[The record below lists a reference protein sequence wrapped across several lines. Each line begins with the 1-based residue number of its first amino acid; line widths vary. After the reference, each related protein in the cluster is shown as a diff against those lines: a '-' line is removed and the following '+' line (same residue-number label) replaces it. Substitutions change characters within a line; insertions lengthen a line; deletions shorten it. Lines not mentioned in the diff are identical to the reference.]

1 VNAGWT
7 AASVRGRGLLRRLVG
22 VDGARALAA
31 APSFEDALDLLG
43 ATPYARE
50 VRPGMD
56 LGEAQHA
63 VAAVALW
70 HLRVLAGWSPPLGAG
85 PLHLLAGGLEIA
97 NITGRLAALSGLPA
111 PEPYRLGSLATAWP
125 AVAAARTAPEVRA
138 ALAASAWGDPG
149 ADRAAAVALSLEFA
163 WARRIYD
170 DAPGAADWAVS
181 MAALLVARS
190 LAAGAPIP
198 DRAAAH
204 ASHLLGRDWLGAT
217 SPALLAS
224 RVPRPAARA
233 LADVD
238 DAASLW
244 RAEARWWAR
253 VGADAERLATR
264 SRPDVSVVVGV
275 GALLGVDAFLIRAAL
290 ATAAHPGRLAE
301 VLDAMA

>member
-1 VNAGWT
+1 VNTGWT

-31 APSFEDALDLLG
+31 APSLEDALDLLG

-50 VRPGMD
+50 VRPGMP

-70 HLRVLAGWSPPLGAG
+70 HLRILAGWSPPLGAG
-85 PLHLLAGGLEIA
+85 PLHLLAGRLEIA
-97 NITGRLAALSGLPA
+97 NITGHLAALSGLPA

-125 AVAAARTAPEVRA
+125 AVAAARTGTEVRA

-149 ADRAAAVALSLEFA
+149 ADRAADIALSLQFA

-190 LAAGAPIP
+190 LAAGVPIP
-198 DRAAAH
+198 DPAAAH
-204 ASHLLGRDWLGAT
+204 ASHLLGHDWLGAT
-217 SPALLAS
+217 SAALLAT
-224 RVPRPAARA
+224 RVPRPAARL
-233 LADVD
+233 LANLEDTD
-238 DAASLW
+238 SLW
-244 RAEARWWAR
+244 QAEARWWSR
-253 VGADAERLATR
+253 VGADAEGLAAR
-264 SRPDVSVVVGV
+264 SRPDATVVVGV
-275 GALLGVDAFLIRAAL
+275 AALFGVDAFLIRAAL
-290 ATAAHPGRLAE
+290 ATAGHPDRLAE